1 MHNMFDKY
9 DKNIPEPKPNYLP
22 PKRKDRLV
30 GTTNVQLIKNIK
42 GDEIGVSAKEGS
54 AFSIYF
60 TFDGEV
66 EDDILANLLAEA
78 SFGFEVLDKKHH
90 VILSSPVY
98 VYADDCMASVDLIS
112 EYNGTLCYGNYYMR
126 LYMMLDG
133 VFYTLFAENDGILSI
148 D

>member
-9 DKNIPEPKPNYLP
+9 DKNIPEPKPSYLP

>member
-1 MHNMFDKY
+1 MGNMFDKY
-9 DKNIPEPKPNYLP
+9 DKNISEPKPVYLP
-22 PKRKDRLV
+22 PKKKDRLV
-30 GTTNVQLIKNIK
+30 GTLNVQLLKNIK
-42 GDEIGVSAKEGS
+42 GEEIGVSAKEGS
-54 AFSIYF
+54 AFTLYF

-66 EDDILANLLAEA
+66 EDDTLSNLLADA

-112 EYNGTLCYGNYYMR
+112 EYEGTLCYGNYYMR

-133 VFYTLFAENDGILSI
+133 VFYTLFAENDGVLSI

>member
-9 DKNIPEPKPNYLP
+9 DKNISEPRLSYLP

-42 GDEIGVSAKEGS
+42 GNEIGVSAKEGS

-133 VFYTLFAENDGILSI
+133 VFYTLFAENDGVLSI

>member
-1 MHNMFDKY
+1 MGNMFDKY
-9 DKNIPEPKPNYLP
+9 DKNISEPKPVYLP
-22 PKRKDRLV
+22 PKKKDRLV
-30 GTTNVQLIKNIK
+30 GTLNVQLLKNIK
-42 GDEIGVSAKEGS
+42 GEEIGVSAKEGS
-54 AFSIYF
+54 AFTLYF

-66 EDDILANLLAEA
+66 EDDTLSNLLADA

-112 EYNGTLCYGNYYMR
+112 EYEGTLCYGNYYRR

-133 VFYTLFAENDGILSI
+133 VFYTLFAENDGVLSI

>member
-9 DKNIPEPKPNYLP
+9 DKNISEPKPSYLP

-42 GDEIGVSAKEGS
+42 GNEIGVSAKEGS

-98 VYADDCMASVDLIS
+98 VYTDDCMASVDLIS

-133 VFYTLFAENDGILSI
+133 VFYTLFAENDGVLSI

>member
-1 MHNMFDKY
+1 MGNMFDKY
-9 DKNIPEPKPNYLP
+9 DKNISEPKPVYLP
-22 PKRKDRLV
+22 PKKKDRLV
-30 GTTNVQLIKNIK
+30 GTLNVQLLKNIK
-42 GDEIGVSAKEGS
+42 GEEIGVSAKEGS
-54 AFSIYF
+54 AFTIYF

-66 EDDILANLLAEA
+66 EDDTLSNLLADA

-112 EYNGTLCYGNYYMR
+112 EYDGTLCYGNYYMR

-133 VFYTLFAENDGILSI
+133 VFYTLFAENDGVLSI